1 VDIDPGAIDIA
12 KLRLWLSLIVD
23 EDDYHNIKPLPNL
36 DYKIMQGNSLIEE
49 FHGISLN
56 IEKENKNEKPFNM
69 QLFNDNK
76 DLDKLIKDLH
86 NKQNE
91 LFLAT
96 HPEEKKLLK
105 RKVED
110 AVVEIFH
117 YELQRN
123 QVDYFRY
130 FKRIEDIAKEIPKE
144 KDKKEYYD
152 KEKAKLDKRY
162 KFDFAAVENEL
173 REMTSGNRVRNFFPW
188 KLYFADVFRQ
198 NGGFDVV
205 IANPPY
211 VSHDKIENKSYLKNR
226 YGCYEPFADLYCYF
240 IELATNLQNHS
251 GILCYITSNSYL
263 KAEYGFPL
271 RKLLL
276 NQNSLLQIINVEDY
290 QVFDSAIVNSAVF
303 ISQNKVR
310 GFYPECIIVNSIYD
324 GNKPFAS
331 FVDENKHF
339 YSQNEF
345 DVRSW
350 SLANRNTLLLKQ
362 KMETVGPTLEEL
374 GTQIRLGIATGAN
387 YALIINE
394 ETKAKLVSRSKHNE
408 DIIKPILRGRDI
420 FRYYYM
426 EPSLYVLLTKNG
438 IDVKSEYPNV
448 YDYLNTF
455 GKKFKTRGAQGN
467 HWANL
472 RACSFFDDFQNEKII
487 WIELTDKG
495 RFALCND
502 EIYLL
507 NTAYFLL
514 PPPQIS
520 ARYLLGILNSKLI
533 QFYLSIIAGTSG
545 MGTLRWINVYAK
557 RFPIP
562 QKQINDQQPLITLT
576 DQILS
581 LKKSNPQADTSA
593 LEAEIDRMVYK
604 LYDLTEAE
612 IAIVEESSRK

>member
-1 VDIDPGAIDIA
+1 
-12 KLRLWLSLIVD
+12 
-23 EDDYHNIKPLPNL
+23 
-36 DYKIMQGNSLIEE
+36 
-49 FHGISLN
+49 
-56 IEKENKNEKPFNM
+56 
-69 QLFNDNK
+69 
-76 DLDKLIKDLH
+76 
-86 NKQNE
+86 
-91 LFLAT
+91 
-96 HPEEKKLLK
+96 
-105 RKVED
+105 
-110 AVVEIFH
+110 
-117 YELQRN
+117 
-123 QVDYFRY
+123 
-130 FKRIEDIAKEIPKE
+130 
-144 KDKKEYYD
+144 
-152 KEKAKLDKRY
+152 
-162 KFDFAAVENEL
+162 
-173 REMTSGNRVRNFFPW
+173 
-188 KLYFADVFRQ
+188 
-198 NGGFDVV
+198 
-205 IANPPY
+205 
-211 VSHDKIENKSYLKNR
+211 
-226 YGCYEPFADLYCYF
+226 LYCYF
-240 IELATNLQNHS
+240 IELATNLQNCF

-276 NQNSLLQIINVEDY
+276 NQNSLLQIINVKDY

-303 ISQNKVR
+303 ISQNKVK
-310 GFYPECIIVNSIYD
+310 GFYPGCIIVNSIYD
-324 GNKPFAS
+324 GNMPFAS
-331 FVDENKHF
+331 FIDENKHF
-339 YSQNEF
+339 YLQNEF

-362 KMETVGPTLEEL
+362 KIETVGPTLEEL

-394 ETKAKLVSRSKHNE
+394 ETKAQLISRSKHNE

-420 FRYYYM
+420 FRYYYL
-426 EPSLYVLLTKNG
+426 EPSLYILLTKNG
-438 IDVKSEYPNV
+438 INVKFEYPNV

-455 GKKFKTRGAQGN
+455 GKKFKTRGARGN

-545 MGTLRWINVYAK
+545 MGTLRWINVYVK

-562 QKQINDQQPLITLT
+562 QKQTNDQLSLIALT

-593 LEAEIDRMVYK
+593 LEAEIDRMVYE
-604 LYDLTEAE
+604 LYGLTEEE
-612 IAIVEESSRK
+612 IAIIEESVREEIIGG